1 MLRRRDLLYGVG
13 IRFSFRIKSRE
24 CGPGIGP
31 VIFRIQKDRFTNI
44 LRPIVICAQQ
54 LHSDLFRAGT
64 IGVVVIHPVLG
75 YGDVGRFGV
84 GDGVVRLIISSRIP
98 LRYGFYNIVS
108 KFVAVLVILV
118 QAGILP
124 DPVVQVRLV
133 PCWFCR
139 NDQILIRVAHCACQI
154 AVQRQF
160 HRFRAGRVATV
171 IPTLDALQLRFG
183 RVVVEDSSLHSL
195 ITIFVVDRRL
205 QALAFRRRGI
215 PGKGNFRRKL
225 RIVVDVVLAAAVHLA
240 DRIGEGL
247 SEVVVVIRQ
256 RIKSDF
262 ALRRGG
268 LFLEDFSVAVNKL
281 KLEHLRH
288 IFAGSVNL
296 FDG

>member
-1 MLRRRDLLYGVG
+1 M
-13 IRFSFRIKSRE
+13 
-24 CGPGIGP
+24 
-31 VIFRIQKDRFTNI
+31 
-44 LRPIVICAQQ
+44 
-54 LHSDLFRAGT
+54 
-64 IGVVVIHPVLG
+64 
-75 YGDVGRFGV
+75 
-84 GDGVVRLIISSRIP
+84 
-98 LRYGFYNIVS
+98 
-108 KFVAVLVILV
+108 
-118 QAGILP
+118 
-124 DPVVQVRLV
+124 
-133 PCWFCR
+133 
-139 NDQILIRVAHCACQI
+139 IRVAHCACQM

-160 HRFRAGRVATV
+160 HRFRAGRVVTV

-183 RVVVEDSSLHSL
+183 RVVVEDGFLHSM

-205 QALAFRRRGI
+205 QALAFRRRSV

-268 LFLEDFSVAVNKL
+268 LFLEDFPVAVNKL

>member
-13 IRFSFRIKSRE
+13 IRFSCRIKSRE

-44 LRPIVICAQQ
+44 LRPIAICAQQ
-54 LHSDLFRAGT
+54 LHSDLFRAG
-64 IGVVVIHPVLG
+64 IVGVAVIHPVLG

-84 GDGVVRLIISSRIP
+84 GDGVVRLIIISRIP

-139 NDQILIRVAHCACQI
+139 NDRILIRVARCACQI

-183 RVVVEDSSLHSL
+183 RVVVEDGFLHSP
-195 ITIFVVDRRL
+195 ITIFVVDLRL

-225 RIVVDVVLAAAVHLA
+225 RIVVDVVLAAAVHLS

-268 LFLEDFSVAVNKL
+268 LFLEDVSVAVNKL
-281 KLEHLRH
+281 KSEPLRH